1 MEIRFAEPED
11 LDLVFQFIHDLA
23 AYEHKE
29 DEVVARREDLAAWMF
44 ERRTVEVLF
53 AIEDGE
59 EVGFALFFHNFA
71 TFQRKAGIYLEDLFV
86 RPEHRGKG
94 CGKGLFAALARLA
107 DEHGCAFLEWR
118 VLKWNRPSI
127 GFYESLGG
135 KPLEE

>member
-11 LDLVFQFIHDLA
+11 LDLVFQFIHDPA

-71 TFQRKAGIYLEDLFV
+71 TFQRKAAIYLEDLFV

-107 DEHGCAFLEWR
+107 DERGCAFLEWR

>member
-71 TFQRKAGIYLEDLFV
+71 TFQRKAAIYLEDLFV

-107 DEHGCAFLEWR
+107 DERGCAFLEWR
-118 VLKWNRPSI
+118 GLKWNRPSI

>member
-1 MEIRFAEPED
+1 MENRFAEPED

-71 TFQRKAGIYLEDLFV
+71 TFQRKAAIYLEDLFV

-107 DEHGCAFLEWR
+107 DERGCAFLEWR

>member
-107 DEHGCAFLEWR
+107 DERGCAFLEWR
-118 VLKWNRPSI
+118 VLKWKRPSI

>member
-59 EVGFALFFHNFA
+59 EVGFALLFHNFA
-71 TFQRKAGIYLEDLFV
+71 TFQRKAAIYLEDLFV

-107 DEHGCAFLEWR
+107 DERGCAFLEWR

>member
-29 DEVVARREDLAAWMF
+29 DEVVARREDLAAWTF

-94 CGKGLFAALARLA
+94 CGKGLFGALARLA
-107 DEHGCAFLEWR
+107 DERGCAFLEWR

-127 GFYESLGG
+127 GVYESLGG

>member
-29 DEVVARREDLAAWMF
+29 DEVVARREDLAAWTF

-71 TFQRKAGIYLEDLFV
+71 TFQRKAAIYLEDLFV

-107 DEHGCAFLEWR
+107 DERGCAFLEWR

>member
-86 RPEHRGKG
+86 RPEHRGKRRRHP
-94 CGKGLFAALARLA
+94 LR
-107 DEHGCAFLEWR
+107 
-118 VLKWNRPSI
+118 
-127 GFYESLGG
+127 GG
-135 KPLEE
+135 RGQDH

>member
-71 TFQRKAGIYLEDLFV
+71 TFQRKAAIYLEDLFV

-107 DEHGCAFLEWR
+107 DERGCAFLEWR

>member
-107 DEHGCAFLEWR
+107 DERGCAFLEWR